1 MYSDA
6 PTDTLIDGI
15 HSQLEGHHDTL
26 YCTKAQEAALKD
38 EVSRGT
44 GLFSG
49 NVDDLQFAGLTVQT
63 LPRIDRPIVCQK
75 GEVFTL
81 AKDYKNGDV

>member
-6 PTDTLIDGI
+6 PTDTLIEGI
-15 HSQLEGHHDTL
+15 KSQLDGHQDTL
-26 YCTKAQEAALKD
+26 YCTKAQESALKS
-38 EVSRGT
+38 EIST
-44 GLFSG
+44 PGLFSQ
-49 NVDDLQFAGLTVQT
+49 NVDNLRFMGLDVQV